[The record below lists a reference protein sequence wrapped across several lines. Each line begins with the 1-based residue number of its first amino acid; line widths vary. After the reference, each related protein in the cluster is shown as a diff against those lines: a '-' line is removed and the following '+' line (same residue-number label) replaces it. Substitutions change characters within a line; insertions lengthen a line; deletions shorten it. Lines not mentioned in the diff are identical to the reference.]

1 MLWPPHLHNVA
12 LTIDAPELRP
22 SRFPVPRSFGK
33 NLENV
38 PCHFGKTPQNVG
50 VEEITLQKKPLA
62 SENDQT
68 RGRAVLAVHCWESLY
83 HVSSSSLEPR
93 GKILSPEVPIRGYLP
108 VACLGNPIPQ
118 SHGDTPERPCQPQE
132 TLDRLRIETDS
143 RSFDQDLH
151 SLLVGHGPFI
161 GTGTPQG
168 VADIHHRESVP
179 AHLEA
184 LSAASSPPVLADIT
198 LSQGTFQTSSHRHRG
213 KALQFSQKILRET
226 SPVMPHQRPRERPWR
241 ELRPPRVGMSPT
253 CGPCGPSRTPA
264 GAPRRCG
271 RCPGPR
277 GPPRQWHGSAGR

>member
-1 MLWPPHLHNVA
+1 MPRSSAPPG
-12 LTIDAPELRP
+12 
-22 SRFPVPRSFGK
+22 SRSPVPS
-33 NLENV
+33 
-38 PCHFGKTPQNVG
+38 GKTWRTSHVTS
-50 VEEITLQKKPLA
+50 EKRRKTWAFTLQKKPLT

-68 RGRAVLAVHCWESLY
+68 RGRVVLAVHCWESLY
-83 HVSSSSLEPR
+83 HLSSSSLEPR

-213 KALQFSQKILRET
+213 KALRFFRKDPPGDLPSDATPAPPGTPLARTPPPPGGHVPYMWALRTFSNSCWSSKAMRAMSWPTWAT
-226 SPVMPHQRPRERPWR
+226 SPMAW
-241 ELRPPRVGMSPT
+241 L
-253 CGPCGPSRTPA
+253 C
-264 GAPRRCG
+264 
-271 RCPGPR
+271 
-277 GPPRQWHGSAGR
+277 